1 MADYKPDYNLFSGD
15 SHVSEPP
22 DLWTKRI
29 DKAFRYRAPF
39 VETRERD
46 GKFQDY
52 LIYEGFPPHPVSIGL
67 AAAASDKEGG
77 KGLFQVRANKYAD
90 ALPGGWDPAARLK
103 DQDIDG
109 VDGEVL
115 HPTLGFRMFWL
126 TDPELQR
133 AVFRAYN
140 DWLSEYA
147 SHDRRRLVGLA
158 LISICDIAEAI
169 KEIERAAK
177 IGHKG
182 IMVALSP
189 PENRLY
195 SAPEYDPIWSVAQD
209 LGLTIVLHAITG
221 AAESRLSIAY
231 WNPAMTIYP
240 AVRHHEMER
249 TMAQLICS
257 GVLER
262 YPRLKFVTAEN
273 GIEWIPQCLARMDKA
288 MGFGTR
294 ALQVNV
300 WSTKLSLKPSEY
312 FRRQFF
318 VGFIDEPE
326 AVPMRHEIG
335 IDNLM
340 WASDYPHFASTWP
353 KSQEFVAKAT
363 AGVEASEKRKLLRD
377 NSLKVFN
384 LA

>member
-1 MADYKPDYNLFSGD
+1 MADYKLFSGD

-29 DKAFRYRAPF
+29 DRKYSYRAPY
-39 VETRERD
+39 VETREKD
-46 GKFQDY
+46 GRRQDY
-52 LIYEGFPPHPVSIGL
+52 MIYEGFPPHPVSVGL
-67 AAAASDKEGG
+67 AAAAGSKDGDKGN
-77 KGLFQVRANKYAD
+77 FQIRASRYED

-126 TDPELQR
+126 SDPELQR

-140 DWLSEYA
+140 DWLGDYI
-147 SHDRRRLVGLA
+147 SHDRKRLVGLA
-158 LISICDIAEAI
+158 LISIQDIAEAV

-177 IGHKG
+177 LGHKG
-182 IMVALSP
+182 VMIALSP
-189 PENRLY
+189 PADRPY
-195 SAPEYDPIWSVAQD
+195 SSLEYDPIWAKAQD
-209 LGLTIVLHAITG
+209 LGLPIVLHAITG
-221 AAESRLSIAY
+221 HDESRLSIAY
-231 WNPAMTIYP
+231 WNPAMTIYT
-240 AVRHHEMER
+240 ALRHQEAER
-249 TMAQLICS
+249 TLAYLICS

-262 YPRLKFVTAEN
+262 FPRLKFITAEN
-273 GIEWIPQCLARMDKA
+273 GIDWIPPSLVRLDRA
-288 MGFGTR
+288 MSSGTR
-294 ALQVNV
+294 SLQVDV
-300 WSTKLSLKPSEY
+300 WPTKLTLKPSEY
-312 FRRQFF
+312 FRRQVF

-335 IDNLM
+335 VENLM

-353 KSQEFVAKAT
+353 KSQEFIAKAT
-363 AGVEASEKRKLLRD
+363 AGVDAAEKRKLVRD
-377 NSLKVFN
+377 NSLRIFN